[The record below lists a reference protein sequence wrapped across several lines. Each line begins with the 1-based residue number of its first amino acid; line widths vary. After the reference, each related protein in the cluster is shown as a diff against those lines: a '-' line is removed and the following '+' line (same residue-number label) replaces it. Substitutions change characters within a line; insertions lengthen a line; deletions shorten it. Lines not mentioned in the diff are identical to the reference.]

1 LFALFTWLAESKP
14 ADQKTWIKHTN
25 SFISQGK
32 SLEFV
37 AKTNL
42 VQVIVPSQVLHHH
55 ESHCQLLSCTSGKC
69 EEDRL
74 PRLSQV
80 KTSQMIVTITLPCA
94 IYHNIILRITNQSW
108 DILMLNKSYFWQS
121 HISSHELWGK
131 LCDFINFSM
140 KYIWYLP

>member
-1 LFALFTWLAESKP
+1 MQYMPLRYSNQDLSTLEQPQAKSHACWHCSP
-14 ADQKTWIKHTN
+14 DWQNQNQQIKHTN

-32 SLEFV
+32 SLEFD

-69 EEDRL
+69 EEGRL

-80 KTSQMIVTITLPCA
+80 KTSEMIVTIALPCA
-94 IYHNIILRITNQSW
+94 NISQQHTKDYQIN
-108 DILMLNKSYFWQS
+108 
-121 HISSHELWGK
+121 HE
-131 LCDFINFSM
+131 I
-140 KYIWYLP
+140 